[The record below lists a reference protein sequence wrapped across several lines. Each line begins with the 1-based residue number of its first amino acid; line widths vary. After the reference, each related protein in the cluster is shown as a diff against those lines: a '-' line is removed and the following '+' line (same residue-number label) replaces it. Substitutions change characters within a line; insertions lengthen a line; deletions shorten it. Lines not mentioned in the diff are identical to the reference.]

1 MMMYHNPVLLNE
13 SIFGLNINP
22 SGIYV
27 DVTYGGGGHSQEI
40 LKNLNS
46 KGKLI
51 AFDQD
56 QDAIENK
63 SNDRRLNLIKS
74 NFKYLN
80 NFLNYFQI
88 KEIDG
93 LLADFGIS
101 SHQIDN
107 KNRGFSTRFNSELDM
122 RMNKTQKIDAKIIIN
137 DYDEDQLEYI
147 FKNFGELKNYK
158 KVTEKIISERI
169 KKSIDTTGDLKKI
182 LAPLV
187 KVRDEN
193 KFLAQVFQS
202 IRIEVNDELEVIR
215 TLLSDSS
222 KYIKKGGRLVCI
234 SYHSLED
241 RIVKKFIQNGGYND
255 EVPTDLYGNKN
266 FIFKKVGKMIT
277 PSSEEI
283 KLNNRSRSAK
293 LRIAEKI
300 WETFCPF

>member
-1 MMMYHNPVLLNE
+1 MYHNPVLLNE
-13 SIFGLNINP
+13 SISGLNINP

-46 KGKLI
+46 SGKLI

-63 SNDRRLNLIKS
+63 SNDTRLNLVKS

-80 NFLNYFQI
+80 NFLNYFKI

-122 RMNKTQKIDAKIIIN
+122 RMNSTQKVDAKIIIN
-137 DYDEDQLEYI
+137 DYDKDQLEYI
-147 FKNFGELKNYK
+147 FKNFGELRNYK
-158 KVTEKIISERI
+158 KVTEKIISERV
-169 KKSIDTTGDLKKI
+169 KKSIETTGDLKKI

-187 KVRDEN
+187 KVKDEN

-215 TLLSDSS
+215 TLLTDSS

-241 RIVKKFIQNGGYND
+241 RIVKKFIQNGGSND
-255 EVPTDLYGNKN
+255 EVTSDIYGNKN
-266 FIFKKVGKMIT
+266 IIFKKVGKMIT
-277 PSSEEI
+277 PSNQEI

-300 WETFCPF
+300 

>member
-1 MMMYHNPVLLNE
+1 MMYHNPVLLNE
-13 SIFGLNINP
+13 SISGLNINP

-46 KGKLI
+46 NGKLI

-63 SNDRRLNLIKS
+63 SNDSRLNLVKS

-158 KVTEKIISERI
+158 KVTEKIISERT
-169 KKSIDTTGDLKKI
+169 KRSIDTTGDLKKI
-182 LAPLV
+182 LTPLV
-187 KVRDEN
+187 KVKDEN

-202 IRIEVNDELEVIR
+202 IRIEVNDELEVISN
-215 TLLSDSS
+215 LLSDSS

-241 RIVKKFIQNGGYND
+241 RIVKKFIQNGGYNNQVESD
-255 EVPTDLYGNKN
+255 FYGNKN
-266 FIFKKVGKMIT
+266 VIFKKIGKMIT

-300 WETFCPF
+300 

>member
-1 MMMYHNPVLLNE
+1 MYHNPVLLYE
-13 SIFGLNINP
+13 SISGLNINP

-27 DVTYGGGGHSQEI
+27 DVTYGGGGHSQEM

-46 KGKLI
+46 NGKLI

-56 QDAIENK
+56 QDAIKNR
-63 SNDRRLNLIKS
+63 SNDSRLNLVKS

-101 SHQIDN
+101 SHQINN

-122 RMNKTQKIDAKIIIN
+122 RMNSTQKIDAKIIIN
-137 DYDEDQLEYI
+137 DYDKDQLEYI

-158 KVTEKIISERI
+158 KVTEKIIFERA

-187 KVRDEN
+187 KSKDEN
-193 KFLAQVFQS
+193 RFLAQVFQS

-300 WETFCPF
+300 

>member
-1 MMMYHNPVLLNE
+1 MMYHNPVLLNE
-13 SIFGLNINP
+13 SISGLNINP

-27 DVTYGGGGHSQEI
+27 DATYGGGGHSQEI
-40 LKNLNS
+40 LNNLNS

-63 SNDRRLNLIKS
+63 SNDSRLNLVKS

-107 KNRGFSTRFNSELDM
+107 KNRGFSIRFNSELDM

-137 DYDEDQLEYI
+137 DYDRDQLEYI

-158 KVTEKIISERI
+158 KVTEKIISERT

-187 KVRDEN
+187 KVKDEN

-241 RIVKKFIQNGGYND
+241 RIVKKFIQNGGYNN
-255 EVPTDLYGNKN
+255 EVESDFYGNKN
-266 FIFKKVGKMIT
+266 VIFKKIGKMIT

-300 WETFCPF
+300 

>member
-1 MMMYHNPVLLNE
+1 MMYHNPVLLNE
-13 SIFGLNINP
+13 SISGLNINP

-40 LKNLNS
+40 LKNLDSN
-46 KGKLI
+46 GKLI

-63 SNDRRLNLIKS
+63 SDDSRLNLVKS

-101 SHQIDN
+101 SHQIDK

-122 RMNKTQKIDAKIIIN
+122 RMNSTQKINARIIIN
-137 DYDEDQLEYI
+137 DYDKDQLEYI

-158 KVTEKIISERI
+158 KVTEKIISERT
-169 KKSIDTTGDLKKI
+169 KKSINTTGDLKKI

-187 KVRDEN
+187 KVKDEN

-255 EVPTDLYGNKN
+255 EIVSDIYGNKN
-266 FIFKKVGKMIT
+266 VIFKKVGKMIT

-300 WETFCPF
+300 

>member
-1 MMMYHNPVLLNE
+1 MYHNPVLLNE
-13 SIFGLNINP
+13 SISGLNINP

-63 SNDRRLNLIKS
+63 SNDRRLNLVKS

-80 NFLNYFQI
+80 NFLNYFKI
-88 KEIDG
+88 NEIDG
-93 LLADFGIS
+93 LMADFGIS

-107 KNRGFSTRFNSELDM
+107 KDRGFSTRFNSELDM
-122 RMNKTQKIDAKIIIN
+122 RMNSTQKIDAKAIVN
-137 DYDEDQLEYI
+137 DYDKDQLEYI
-147 FKNFGELKNYK
+147 FKNFGELRNYK
-158 KVTEKIISERI
+158 KVAEKIISERAKTPI
-169 KKSIDTTGDLKKI
+169 ETTGDLKKI
-182 LAPLV
+182 LSPLV
-187 KVRDEN
+187 KVKDEN

-215 TLLSDSS
+215 TLLSETS

-241 RIVKKFIQNGGYND
+241 RIVKKFIQNGGFND
-255 EVPTDLYGNKN
+255 EVTTDLYGNKN
-266 FIFKKVGKMIT
+266 TIFKKVGKMIT
-277 PSSEEI
+277 PSNQEI
-283 KLNNRSRSAK
+283 KINNRSRSAK

-300 WETFCPF
+300 

>member
-1 MMMYHNPVLLNE
+1 MYHNPVLLNE
-13 SIFGLNINP
+13 SISGLNINP

-46 KGKLI
+46 NGKLI

-63 SNDRRLNLIKS
+63 SNDSRLNLVKS

-80 NFLNYFQI
+80 NFLNYFKI
-88 KEIDG
+88 NEIDG

-107 KNRGFSTRFNSELDM
+107 ENRGFSTRFNSELDM
-122 RMNKTQKIDAKIIIN
+122 RMNCTQKIDAKAIVN
-137 DYDEDQLEYI
+137 DYDKDQLEYI
-147 FKNFGELKNYK
+147 FKNFGELRNYK
-158 KVTEKIISERI
+158 KVTKKIISERA
-169 KKSIDTTGDLKKI
+169 KKLIETTGDLKKI
-182 LAPLV
+182 LSPLV
-187 KVRDEN
+187 KVKDEN

-215 TLLSDSS
+215 TLLSKSS

-241 RIVKKFIQNGGYND
+241 RIVKKFIQNGGFND
-255 EVPTDLYGNKN
+255 EVTSDFYGNKN
-266 FIFKKVGKMIT
+266 TIFKKVGKMIT
-277 PSSEEI
+277 PSNQEI
-283 KLNNRSRSAK
+283 KINNRSRSAK

-300 WETFCPF
+300 

>member
-1 MMMYHNPVLLNE
+1 MYHNPVLLNE
-13 SIFGLNINP
+13 SISGLNINP

-46 KGKLI
+46 NGKLI

-63 SNDRRLNLIKS
+63 SNDSRLNLVKS

-80 NFLNYFQI
+80 NFLNYFKI
-88 KEIDG
+88 NEIDG

-107 KNRGFSTRFNSELDM
+107 ENRGFSTRFNSELDM
-122 RMNKTQKIDAKIIIN
+122 RMNCTQKIDAKAIVN
-137 DYDEDQLEYI
+137 DYDKDQLEYI
-147 FKNFGELKNYK
+147 FKNFGELRNYK
-158 KVTEKIISERI
+158 KVTKKIISERA
-169 KKSIDTTGDLKKI
+169 KKFIETTGDLKKI
-182 LAPLV
+182 LSPLV
-187 KVRDEN
+187 KVKDEN

-215 TLLSDSS
+215 TLLSESS

-241 RIVKKFIQNGGYND
+241 RIVKKFIQNGGSND
-255 EVPTDLYGNKN
+255 EVTSDIYGNKN
-266 FIFKKVGKMIT
+266 IIFKKVGKMIT
-277 PSSEEI
+277 PSNQEI

-300 WETFCPF
+300 

>member
-1 MMMYHNPVLLNE
+1 MMYHNPVLLNE
-13 SIFGLNINP
+13 SISGLNINP

-27 DVTYGGGGHSQEI
+27 DATYGGGGHSQEI
-40 LKNLNS
+40 LNNLNS

-63 SNDRRLNLIKS
+63 SNDSRLNLVKS

-158 KVTEKIISERI
+158 KVTEKIISERT
-169 KKSIDTTGDLKKI
+169 KRSIDTTGDLKKI

-187 KVRDEN
+187 KVKDEN

-202 IRIEVNDELEVIR
+202 IRIEVNDELEVISN
-215 TLLSDSS
+215 LLSDSS

-241 RIVKKFIQNGGYND
+241 RIVKKFIQNGGYNNEIESD
-255 EVPTDLYGNKN
+255 FYGNKN
-266 FIFKKVGKMIT
+266 VIFKKIGKMIT

>member
-1 MMMYHNPVLLNE
+1 MYHNPVLLNE
-13 SIFGLNINP
+13 SISGLNINP

-46 KGKLI
+46 NGKLI

-63 SNDRRLNLIKS
+63 SNDIRLNLVKS

-80 NFLNYFQI
+80 NFLNYFKI
-88 KEIDG
+88 NEIDG

-107 KNRGFSTRFNSELDM
+107 KNRGFSTRFNSKLDM
-122 RMNKTQKIDAKIIIN
+122 RMNSTQKIDAKTIVN
-137 DYDEDQLEYI
+137 DYDKDQLEYI
-147 FKNFGELKNYK
+147 FKNFGELRNYK
-158 KVTEKIISERI
+158 KVTEKIISERA
-169 KKSIDTTGDLKKI
+169 KKSIETTGDLKKI

-187 KVRDEN
+187 RVKDEN

-215 TLLSDSS
+215 TLLSESS

-241 RIVKKFIQNGGYND
+241 RIVKKFIQNGGFND
-255 EVPTDLYGNKN
+255 EVTSDLYGNKN
-266 FIFKKVGKMIT
+266 TIFKKVGKMIT
-277 PSSEEI
+277 PSNQEI
-283 KLNNRSRSAK
+283 KINNRSRSAK

-300 WETFCPF
+300 

>member
-1 MMMYHNPVLLNE
+1 MMYHNPVLLNE
-13 SIFGLNINP
+13 SISGLNINP

-46 KGKLI
+46 SGKLI

-63 SNDRRLNLIKS
+63 SNDTRLNLVKS

-80 NFLNYFQI
+80 NFLNYFKI

-122 RMNKTQKIDAKIIIN
+122 RMNSTQKINAKIIVN
-137 DYDEDQLEYI
+137 DYDKDQLEYI
-147 FKNFGELKNYK
+147 FKNFGELRNYR
-158 KVTEKIISERI
+158 KVTEKIISERV
-169 KKSIDTTGDLKKI
+169 KKSIETTGDLKKI

-187 KVRDEN
+187 KVKDEN

-241 RIVKKFIQNGGYND
+241 RIVKKFIQNGGSND
-255 EVPTDLYGNKN
+255 EVTSDIYGNKN
-266 FIFKKVGKMIT
+266 IIFKKVGKMIT
-277 PSSEEI
+277 PSHQEI

-300 WETFCPF
+300 

>member
-1 MMMYHNPVLLNE
+1 MYHNPVLLNE
-13 SIFGLNINP
+13 SISGLNINP

-46 KGKLI
+46 SGKLI

-63 SNDRRLNLIKS
+63 SNDSRLNLINS

-80 NFLNYFQI
+80 NFLNYFKIAQ
-88 KEIDG
+88 IDG

-101 SHQIDN
+101 SHQIDK
-107 KNRGFSTRFNSELDM
+107 KNRGFSTRLNSDLDM
-122 RMNKTQKIDAKIIIN
+122 RMNRNQKIDAKIIIN
-137 DYDEDQLEYI
+137 DYDKDQLEYI

-158 KVTEKIISERI
+158 KVTEKIISERT
-169 KKSIDTTGDLKKI
+169 KKSINTTGDLKKI

-187 KVRDEN
+187 KVKDEN

-215 TLLSDSS
+215 TLLSNST

-255 EVPTDLYGNKN
+255 EVVSDLYGNKN
-266 FIFKKVGKMIT
+266 AIFKKVGKMIT
-277 PSSEEI
+277 PSNEEI

-300 WETFCPF
+300 

>member
-1 MMMYHNPVLLNE
+1 MMYHNPVLLNE
-13 SIFGLNINP
+13 SISGLNINP

-46 KGKLI
+46 CGKLI

-63 SNDRRLNLIKS
+63 SNDTRLNLVKS

-80 NFLNYFQI
+80 NFLNYFKI

-107 KNRGFSTRFNSELDM
+107 ENRGFSTRFNSELDM
-122 RMNKTQKIDAKIIIN
+122 RMNSTQKINAKIIVN
-137 DYDEDQLEYI
+137 DYDKDQLEYI
-147 FKNFGELKNYK
+147 FKNFGELRNYK
-158 KVTEKIISERI
+158 KVTEKIISERV
-169 KKSIDTTGDLKKI
+169 KKSIETTGDLKKI

-187 KVRDEN
+187 KVKDEN

-241 RIVKKFIQNGGYND
+241 RIVKKFIQNGGSND
-255 EVPTDLYGNKN
+255 EVTSDIYGNKN
-266 FIFKKVGKMIT
+266 IIFKKVGKMIT
-277 PSSEEI
+277 PSNQEI

-300 WETFCPF
+300 

>member
-1 MMMYHNPVLLNE
+1 MYHNPVLLTE
-13 SIFGLNINP
+13 SISGLNINP

-46 KGKLI
+46 NGKLI

-63 SNDRRLNLIKS
+63 SNDSRLNLVKS

-80 NFLNYFQI
+80 NFLNYFKI
-88 KEIDG
+88 NEIDG

-122 RMNKTQKIDAKIIIN
+122 RMNSTQKNDAKAIVN
-137 DYDEDQLEYI
+137 DYDKDQLEYI
-147 FKNFGELKNYK
+147 FKNFGELRNYK
-158 KVTEKIISERI
+158 KVTEKIISERA

-187 KVRDEN
+187 KVKDEN

-215 TLLSDSS
+215 TLLRESS

-241 RIVKKFIQNGGYND
+241 RIVKKFIQNGGFND
-255 EVPTDLYGNKN
+255 EVTADLYGNKN
-266 FIFKKVGKMIT
+266 TVFKKIGKMIT
-277 PSSEEI
+277 PSNQEI
-283 KLNNRSRSAK
+283 KINNRSRSAK

-300 WETFCPF
+300 

>member
-1 MMMYHNPVLLNE
+1 MMYHNPVLLNE
-13 SIFGLNINP
+13 SISGLNINP

-46 KGKLI
+46 SGKLI

-63 SNDRRLNLIKS
+63 SNDTRLNLVKS
-74 NFKYLN
+74 NFRYLN
-80 NFLNYFQI
+80 NFLNYFKI

-107 KNRGFSTRFNSELDM
+107 KDRGFSTRFNSELDM
-122 RMNKTQKIDAKIIIN
+122 RMNSTQKIDAKIIVN
-137 DYDEDQLEYI
+137 DYDKDQLEYI
-147 FKNFGELKNYK
+147 FKNFGELRNYK
-158 KVTEKIISERI
+158 KVTKKIISERV
-169 KKSIDTTGDLKKI
+169 KKSIETTGDLKKI

-187 KVRDEN
+187 KVKDEN

-241 RIVKKFIQNGGYND
+241 RIVKKFIQNGGSND
-255 EVPTDLYGNKN
+255 EVTSDIYGNKN
-266 FIFKKVGKMIT
+266 IIFKKVGKMIT
-277 PSSEEI
+277 PSNQEI

-300 WETFCPF
+300 WKTFYHF

>member
-1 MMMYHNPVLLNE
+1 MYHNPVLLNE
-13 SIFGLNINP
+13 SISGLNINP

-63 SNDRRLNLIKS
+63 SNDRRLNLVKS

-80 NFLNYFQI
+80 NFLNYFKI
-88 KEIDG
+88 NEIDG

-107 KNRGFSTRFNSELDM
+107 KDRGFSTRFNSELDM
-122 RMNKTQKIDAKIIIN
+122 RMNSTQKIDAKAIVN
-137 DYDEDQLEYI
+137 DYDKDQLEYI
-147 FKNFGELKNYK
+147 FKNFGELRNYK
-158 KVTEKIISERI
+158 KVAEKIISERAKTPI
-169 KKSIDTTGDLKKI
+169 ETTGDLKKI
-182 LAPLV
+182 LSPLV
-187 KVRDEN
+187 KVKDEN

-215 TLLSDSS
+215 TLLSESS

-241 RIVKKFIQNGGYND
+241 RIVKKFIQNGGFID
-255 EVPTDLYGNKN
+255 EVTTDLYGNKN
-266 FIFKKVGKMIT
+266 IIFKKVGKMIT
-277 PSSEEI
+277 PSNQEI
-283 KLNNRSRSAK
+283 KINNRSRSAK

-300 WETFCPF
+300 

>member
-1 MMMYHNPVLLNE
+1 MYHNPVLLNE
-13 SIFGLNINP
+13 SISGLNINP

-40 LKNLNS
+40 LKNLDSN
-46 KGKLI
+46 GKLI

-63 SNDRRLNLIKS
+63 SDDSRLNLVKS

-80 NFLNYFQI
+80 NFLNYFKIEQ
-88 KEIDG
+88 IDG

-107 KNRGFSTRFNSELDM
+107 KKRGFSTRFNSELDM
-122 RMNKTQKIDAKIIIN
+122 RMNSTQKIDAKIIIN
-137 DYDEDQLEYI
+137 DYDKDQLEYI
-147 FKNFGELKNYK
+147 FKNFGELNNYK
-158 KVTEKIISERI
+158 KVTEKIISERT
-169 KKSIDTTGDLKKI
+169 KRSIDTTGDLKKI

-187 KVRDEN
+187 KVKDEN

-215 TLLSDSS
+215 TLLSNSS

-255 EVPTDLYGNKN
+255 EVVSDFYGNKN
-266 FIFKKVGKMIT
+266 VIFKKVGKMIT
-277 PSSEEI
+277 PTSEEI

-300 WETFCPF
+300 

>member
-1 MMMYHNPVLLNE
+1 MMYHNPVLLNE
-13 SIFGLNINP
+13 SISGLNINP

-63 SNDRRLNLIKS
+63 TNDIRLNLVKS

-158 KVTEKIISERI
+158 KVTEKIISERT
-169 KKSIDTTGDLKKI
+169 KRSIDTTGDLKKI
-182 LAPLV
+182 LTPLV
-187 KVRDEN
+187 KVKDEN

-202 IRIEVNDELEVIR
+202 IRIEVNDELEVISN
-215 TLLSDSS
+215 LLSDSS

-241 RIVKKFIQNGGYND
+241 RIVKKFIQNGGYNNQVESD
-255 EVPTDLYGNKN
+255 FYGNKN
-266 FIFKKVGKMIT
+266 VIFKKIGKMIT

-300 WETFCPF
+300 

>member
-1 MMMYHNPVLLNE
+1 MYHNPVLLNE
-13 SIFGLNINP
+13 SISGLNINP

-46 KGKLI
+46 NGKLI

-63 SNDRRLNLIKS
+63 SNDSRLNLVKS

-80 NFLNYFQI
+80 NFLNYFKI

-107 KNRGFSTRFNSELDM
+107 KNRGFSTRYNSKLDM
-122 RMNKTQKIDAKIIIN
+122 RMNSTQKIDAKTIVN
-137 DYDEDQLEYI
+137 DYDKDQLEYI
-147 FKNFGELKNYK
+147 FKNFGELRNYK
-158 KVTEKIISERI
+158 KVTEKIISERA
-169 KKSIDTTGDLKKI
+169 KKSIETTGELKKI

-187 KVRDEN
+187 RVKDEN

-215 TLLSDSS
+215 TLLSESS

-241 RIVKKFIQNGGYND
+241 RIVKKFIQNGGFND
-255 EVPTDLYGNKN
+255 EVTSDLYGNKN
-266 FIFKKVGKMIT
+266 TIFKKVGKMIT
-277 PSSEEI
+277 PSNQEI
-283 KLNNRSRSAK
+283 KTNNRSRSAK

-300 WETFCPF
+300 

>member
-1 MMMYHNPVLLNE
+1 MYHNPVLLNE
-13 SIFGLNINP
+13 SISGLNINP

-46 KGKLI
+46 NGKLI

-63 SNDRRLNLIKS
+63 SNDSRLNLVKS

-80 NFLNYFQI
+80 NFLNYFKI
-88 KEIDG
+88 NEIDG

-107 KNRGFSTRFNSELDM
+107 KNRGFSTRFNSKLDM
-122 RMNKTQKIDAKIIIN
+122 RMNSTQKIDAKAIVN
-137 DYDEDQLEYI
+137 DYDKDQLEYI
-147 FKNFGELKNYK
+147 FKNFGELRNYK
-158 KVTEKIISERI
+158 KVTEKIISERA
-169 KKSIDTTGDLKKI
+169 KKSIETTGDLKKI

-187 KVRDEN
+187 RVKDEN

-215 TLLSDSS
+215 TLLSESS

-241 RIVKKFIQNGGYND
+241 RIVKKFIQNGGFND
-255 EVPTDLYGNKN
+255 EVTSDLYGNKN
-266 FIFKKVGKMIT
+266 TIFKKVGKMIT
-277 PSSEEI
+277 PSNQEI
-283 KLNNRSRSAK
+283 KINNRSRSAK

-300 WETFCPF
+300 

>member
-1 MMMYHNPVLLNE
+1 MYHNPVLLNE
-13 SIFGLNINP
+13 SISGLNINP

-46 KGKLI
+46 NGKLI

-63 SNDRRLNLIKS
+63 SNDSRLNLVKS

-80 NFLNYFQI
+80 NFLNYFKI
-88 KEIDG
+88 NEIDG

-107 KNRGFSTRFNSELDM
+107 KNRGFSTRFNSKLDM
-122 RMNKTQKIDAKIIIN
+122 RMNSTQKIDAKTIVN
-137 DYDEDQLEYI
+137 DYDKDQLEYI
-147 FKNFGELKNYK
+147 FKNFGELRNYK
-158 KVTEKIISERI
+158 KVTEKIISERA
-169 KKSIDTTGDLKKI
+169 KKSIETTGDLKKI

-187 KVRDEN
+187 RVKDEN

-215 TLLSDSS
+215 TLLSESS

-241 RIVKKFIQNGGYND
+241 RIVKKFIQNGGFND
-255 EVPTDLYGNKN
+255 EVTSDIYGNKN
-266 FIFKKVGKMIT
+266 TIFKKVGKMIT
-277 PSSEEI
+277 PSNQEI
-283 KLNNRSRSAK
+283 KINNRSRSAK

-300 WETFCPF
+300 

>member
-1 MMMYHNPVLLNE
+1 MMYHNPVLLNE
-13 SIFGLNINP
+13 SISGLNINP

-46 KGKLI
+46 CGKLI

-63 SNDRRLNLIKS
+63 SNDTRLNLVKS

-80 NFLNYFQI
+80 NFLNYFKI

-107 KNRGFSTRFNSELDM
+107 ENRGFSTRFNSELDM
-122 RMNKTQKIDAKIIIN
+122 RMNSTQKIDAKVIVN
-137 DYDEDQLEYI
+137 DYDKDQLEYI
-147 FKNFGELKNYK
+147 FKNFGELRNYR
-158 KVTEKIISERI
+158 KVTEKIISERV
-169 KKSIDTTGDLKKI
+169 KKSIETTGDLKKI

-187 KVRDEN
+187 KVKDEN

-241 RIVKKFIQNGGYND
+241 RIVKKFIQNGGSND
-255 EVPTDLYGNKN
+255 EVTPDIYGNKN
-266 FIFKKVGKMIT
+266 IIFKKVGKMIT
-277 PSSEEI
+277 PSNQEI

-300 WETFCPF
+300 

>member
-1 MMMYHNPVLLNE
+1 MYHNPVLLNE
-13 SIFGLNINP
+13 SISGLNINP

-46 KGKLI
+46 NGKLI

-63 SNDRRLNLIKS
+63 SNDSRLNLVKS

-80 NFLNYFQI
+80 NFLNYFKI
-88 KEIDG
+88 NEIDG

-107 KNRGFSTRFNSELDM
+107 KNRGFSTRFNSKLDM
-122 RMNKTQKIDAKIIIN
+122 RMNSTQKIDAKTIVN
-137 DYDEDQLEYI
+137 DYDKDQLEYI
-147 FKNFGELKNYK
+147 FKNFGELRNYK
-158 KVTEKIISERI
+158 KVTEKIISERA
-169 KKSIDTTGDLKKI
+169 KKSIETTGDLKKI

-187 KVRDEN
+187 RVKDEN

-215 TLLSDSS
+215 TLLSESS

-241 RIVKKFIQNGGYND
+241 RIVKKFIQNGGFND
-255 EVPTDLYGNKN
+255 EVTSDLYGNKHT
-266 FIFKKVGKMIT
+266 IFKKVGKMIT
-277 PSSEEI
+277 PSNQEI
-283 KLNNRSRSAK
+283 KINNRSRSAK

-300 WETFCPF
+300 

>member
-1 MMMYHNPVLLNE
+1 MYHNPVLLNE
-13 SIFGLNINP
+13 SISGLNINP

-46 KGKLI
+46 CGKLI

-63 SNDRRLNLIKS
+63 SNDTRLNLVKS

-80 NFLNYFQI
+80 NFLNYFKI

-122 RMNKTQKIDAKIIIN
+122 RMNSTQKIDAKVIVN
-137 DYDEDQLEYI
+137 DYDKDQLEYI
-147 FKNFGELKNYK
+147 FKNFGELRNYK
-158 KVTEKIISERI
+158 KVTEKIISERV
-169 KKSIDTTGDLKKI
+169 KKSIETTGDLKKI

-187 KVRDEN
+187 KVKDEN

-241 RIVKKFIQNGGYND
+241 RIVKKFIQNGGSND
-255 EVPTDLYGNKN
+255 EVTSDIYGNKN
-266 FIFKKVGKMIT
+266 IIFKKVGKMIT
-277 PSSEEI
+277 PSNQEI

-300 WETFCPF
+300 

>member
-1 MMMYHNPVLLNE
+1 MYHNPVLLNE
-13 SIFGLNINP
+13 SISGLKINP
-22 SGIYV
+22 GGIYV
-27 DVTYGGGGHSQEI
+27 DVTYGSGGHSQEI

-46 KGKLI
+46 NGKLI

-63 SNDRRLNLIKS
+63 SNDSRLNLVKS

-107 KNRGFSTRFNSELDM
+107 KNRGFSTRFNSALDM
-122 RMNKTQKIDAKIIIN
+122 RMNSTQKIDAKTIIN
-137 DYDEDQLEYI
+137 DYDKDQLEYI
-147 FKNFGELKNYK
+147 FKYFGELKNFK
-158 KVTEKIISERI
+158 RVTEKIISERV
-169 KKSIDTTGDLKKI
+169 KKSIDTTGDLKRI

-187 KVRDEN
+187 KVKDEN
-193 KFLAQVFQS
+193 RFLAQVFQS

-255 EVPTDLYGNKN
+255 ELETNFYGNKN
-266 FIFKKVGKMIT
+266 VIFKKVGKMIT

-300 WETFCPF
+300 

>member
-1 MMMYHNPVLLNE
+1 MMYHNPVLLNE
-13 SIFGLNINP
+13 SISGLNINP

-27 DVTYGGGGHSQEI
+27 DATYGGGGHSQEI
-40 LKNLNS
+40 LNNLNS

-63 SNDRRLNLIKS
+63 SNDSRLNLVKS

-122 RMNKTQKIDAKIIIN
+122 RMNSTQIINAKIIVN
-137 DYDEDQLEYI
+137 DYDKDQLEYI

-158 KVTEKIISERI
+158 KVTEKIISERT

-202 IRIEVNDELEVIR
+202 IRIEVNDELEVIK

-222 KYIKKGGRLVCI
+222 QYIKKGGRLVCI

-300 WETFCPF
+300 

>member
-1 MMMYHNPVLLNE
+1 MYHNPVLLNE
-13 SIFGLNINP
+13 SISGLNINP

-63 SNDRRLNLIKS
+63 SNDSRLNLVKS

-80 NFLNYFQI
+80 NFLNYFKI
-88 KEIDG
+88 NEIDG

-107 KNRGFSTRFNSELDM
+107 KDRGFSTRFNSELDM
-122 RMNKTQKIDAKIIIN
+122 RMNSTQKIDAKVIVN
-137 DYDEDQLEYI
+137 DYDKDQLEYI
-147 FKNFGELKNYK
+147 FKNFGELRNYK
-158 KVTEKIISERI
+158 KVAEKIISERAKRPI
-169 KKSIDTTGDLKKI
+169 ETTGDLKKI
-182 LAPLV
+182 LSPLV
-187 KVRDEN
+187 KVKDEN

-215 TLLSDSS
+215 TLLSESS

-241 RIVKKFIQNGGYND
+241 RIVKKFIQNGGFND
-255 EVPTDLYGNKN
+255 EVTTDLYGNKN
-266 FIFKKVGKMIT
+266 TIFKKVGKMIT
-277 PSSEEI
+277 PSNQEI
-283 KLNNRSRSAK
+283 KINNRSRSAK

-300 WETFCPF
+300 